1 MFDCFVNFQESI
13 NSETEMK
20 IFNINNVTNKA
31 IALSHF
37 PMAHHHNNIMNNS
50 LRHNVPYFSCTS
62 HQYISLTK
70 IIIATG
76 CLQFDNVCSTSH
88 LIRRHWNLLVLT
100 NVAECEVVSERRRGS
115 HKFVG
120 HHLKK
125 IAVQFYPQSTMARQQ
140 RTNSSKQ
147 GGRRRRY
154 SNDGDSREEY
164 SSATTTTNNGVA
176 HTNNT
181 TSVAAAVSSQAYSS
195 KKSED
200 CKGTSPARDV
210 GVVQNNNSTIN
221 NNNNTTT
228 TTSQSSSIPSSTTNS
243 STTSTTSKD
252 EVIPAKLSQEN
263 SYFGLNQDEFINAF
277 SSVIQEI
284 SSQGDMIPIEAQQ
297 KTQFHTSLPPRISLR
312 KYLDRIIK
320 FAFCS
325 AECYILRYVVSTK
338 FIIIHHLSTVLYIW
352 IGWYNRILIL

>member
-1 MFDCFVNFQESI
+1 
-13 NSETEMK
+13 
-20 IFNINNVTNKA
+20 
-31 IALSHF
+31 
-37 PMAHHHNNIMNNS
+37 
-50 LRHNVPYFSCTS
+50 
-62 HQYISLTK
+62 
-70 IIIATG
+70 
-76 CLQFDNVCSTSH
+76 
-88 LIRRHWNLLVLT
+88 
-100 NVAECEVVSERRRGS
+100 
-115 HKFVG
+115 
-120 HHLKK
+120 
-125 IAVQFYPQSTMARQQ
+125 MARQQ

-164 SSATTTTNNGVA
+164 SSTTTTTNNGVA

-210 GVVQNNNSTIN
+210 GVVQNNNSTINN

-312 KYLDRIIK
+312 KYLDRIINLVYMDRLVQSNPNFVISSLSIHRLLITSIMVAAK
-320 FAFCS
+320 FFDDKFYSNEYYANIGGIKKEEINKLEIEFLYMINFSLHFQPPEFEQYKEEFIVAPALRERALKKRTTAVGSSKQYSVGQSHHSYGDEVSIEESCISICS
-325 AECYILRYVVSTK
+325 EQQQYPRHSSP
-338 FIIIHHLSTVLYIW
+338 IH
-352 IGWYNRILIL
+352 